1 MKLTAKQRNFV
12 DAFVNN
18 GGNGA
23 EAIMAAGYNCSTD
36 NSARVLASENLK
48 KPNIILAIEQSGY
61 SDSRIIHT
69 EMIKGARELDL
80 ADRRISTRE
89 ERAEFLTGV
98 YLDSSFP
105 ISSRLKA
112 IQLLGKMYGDY
123 LERVVLQKDKVEMP
137 AVNILI
143 DDRFLKNKAGN

>member
-1 MKLTAKQRNFV
+1 
-12 DAFVNN
+12 
-18 GGNGA
+18 
-23 EAIMAAGYNCSTD
+23 MAAGYNCSTD

-137 AVNILI
+137 VVHVTL
-143 DDRFLKNKAGN
+143 

>member
-1 MKLTAKQRNFV
+1 MNKLTDKQKRFV

-23 EAIMAAGYNCSTD
+23 EAIMAAGYNCNND

-48 KPNIILAIEQSGY
+48 KPNVILAIEQSGY
-61 SDSRIIHT
+61 IDSKIINT
-69 EMIKGARELDL
+69 EAIGGARELDL
-80 ADRRISTRE
+80 AKRRISSTRE

-105 ISSRLKA
+105 ISSRLQA

-123 LERVVLQKDKVEMP
+123 LDKVVLQKEKVEMP
-137 AVNILI
+137 VVHVTL
-143 DDRFLKNKAGN
+143 